1 MKNVNDKSEKK
12 CVGCGACMQSCP
24 KKCIT
29 MIENNRGFLTP
40 KVDEEECIQCGLCLK
55 KCPIEVDIQLNK
67 PEKGYAAISN
77 DEKAI
82 KQSTSGGVFYVLA
95 KYILKNEWSVYG
107 AVWSEDGLV
116 QHIKA
121 NEIDDLDKMRQSK
134 YIQSNINNTY
144 QEAKDDLKDGKI
156 VLFSGTACQIAGL
169 RVFLGKEYENLYTVE
184 IACHGVPSQGLYK
197 KYRLWL
203 ENNKGKKIKQFSFRN
218 KEKHKTG
225 EHYMFSVLWEDNVK
239 EFFFSN
245 EDPYYDS
252 FLNEKILRKTC
263 YECKFKNKDR
273 ISDITLADFWGIERK
288 YKKFPAQNG
297 VSAVL
302 INSSKGMKIFS
313 EIGKEL
319 SIQEVEIEDI
329 YIGNKSLI
337 KSAKISNMMDYSITD
352 IEMDDIKPKFSIKK
366 KIKNIVPNKMK
377 YYLKRLK

>member
-1 MKNVNDKSEKK
+1 M
-12 CVGCGACMQSCP
+12 
-24 KKCIT
+24 
-29 MIENNRGFLTP
+29 
-40 KVDEEECIQCGLCLK
+40 
-55 KCPIEVDIQLNK
+55 
-67 PEKGYAAISN
+67 
-77 DEKAI
+77 
-82 KQSTSGGVFYVLA
+82 
-95 KYILKNEWSVYG
+95 
-107 AVWSEDGLV
+107 
-116 QHIKA
+116 
-121 NEIDDLDKMRQSK
+121 
-134 YIQSNINNTY
+134 
-144 QEAKDDLKDGKI
+144 
-156 VLFSGTACQIAGL
+156 